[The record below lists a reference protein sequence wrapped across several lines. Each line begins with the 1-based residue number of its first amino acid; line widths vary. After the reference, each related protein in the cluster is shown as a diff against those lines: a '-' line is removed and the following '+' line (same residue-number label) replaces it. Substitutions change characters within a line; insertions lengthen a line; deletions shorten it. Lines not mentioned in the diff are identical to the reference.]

1 LLNSVSGWSDE
12 RVASYIERT
21 FGIDI
26 PGYKMGTSF
35 VPRTGL
41 AMVHQGEE
49 IIPADQNRQGGGIS
63 INNYIKPGPGMDE
76 SELAD
81 KVARATEKTVR
92 GIFERV

>member
-1 LLNSVSGWSDE
+1 
-12 RVASYIERT
+12 
-21 FGIDI
+21 
-26 PGYKMGTSF
+26 
-35 VPRTGL
+35 
-41 AMVHQGEE
+41 MVHQGEE
-49 IIPADQNRQGGGIS
+49 IIPAGQNRQGGGIS